1 MSSIPHPN
9 SVSGYVC
16 ENRSCDNYL
25 VKVERDI
32 FSDEFQL
39 NYVEANFH
47 AKSMGNNT
55 LWF

>member
-32 FSDEFQL
+32 FSDEFRL
-39 NYVEANFH
+39 NYVKADFH
-47 AKSMGNNT
+47 AKSM
-55 LWF
+55 